1 MVSKK
6 IKQVMKLKKVTNV
19 QLAEH
24 LGMLPQSL
32 ANKFSRDSISAS
44 ELIDILDFMGC
55 RLTIEL
61 EPDMNIKFTKDDIK
75 GDK

>member
-6 IKQVMKLKKVTNV
+6 IKQVMKLKKINNV

-24 LGMLPQSL
+24 LGILPQSL
-32 ANKFSRDSISAS
+32 ANKFSRDSISVS

-61 EPDMNIKFTKDDIK
+61 EPDMNIKFTMDDIK
-75 GDK
+75 WDK

>member
-6 IKQVMKLKKVTNV
+6 IKQIMKYKKVTTV

-32 ANKFSRDSISAS
+32 SNKFSRDSISLKEA
-44 ELIDILDFMGC
+44 IDILEFLGC
-55 RLTIEL
+55 KLVVEL
-61 EPDMNIKFTKDDIK
+61 EPDMVIKFNISDIQE
-75 GDK
+75 D

>member
-6 IKQVMKLKKVTNV
+6 IKQIMKYKKVTTS

-32 ANKFSRDSISAS
+32 SNKFSRDSISLKEA
-44 ELIDILDFMGC
+44 IDILEFLGC
-55 RLTIEL
+55 KLVVEL
-61 EPDMNIKFTKDDIK
+61 EPDMIIKFTPEDIR
-75 GDK
+75 DK

>member
-6 IKQVMKLKKVTNV
+6 IKQIMKIKKVTNL

-24 LGMLPQSL
+24 LGILPQSL

-44 ELIDILDFMGC
+44 ELIDMLEFMGC
-55 RLTIEL
+55 HLVVEL
-61 EPDMNIKFTKDDIK
+61 NPDMNIKFNQDDIK
-75 GDK
+75 N

>member
-6 IKQVMKLKKVTNV
+6 VKQIMKLKRVTNI

-55 RLTIEL
+55 KLVVEL
-61 EPDMNIKFTKDDIK
+61 NPDIDIKFTKDDIM

>member
-44 ELIDILDFMGC
+44 ELIDIFDFMGC

-61 EPDMNIKFTKDDIK
+61 EPDMSIKFTKDDIK